1 MMKNLKE
8 RDHLKELGVDLRL
21 ILEMCIENIIIIIII
36 IIMAGMDCSH
46 LAEYTLVGHL

>member
-1 MMKNLKE
+1 MKNLKE

-36 IIMAGMDCSH
+36 IMAGMDCSH